1 MFPPFAELV
10 VLTRT
15 DADDAKA
22 AAAAR
27 EAAEALA
34 TGLLKDGIDGIR
46 VMGPAPAFIHRLR
59 GEYRWQVTLKGDGL
73 QRARHLAP
81 RGKGWSYDVDPVT

>member
-15 DADDAKA
+15 DHDDAKA
-22 AAAAR
+22 AASAR
-27 EAAEALA
+27 EAAESIAA
-34 TGLLKDGIDGIR
+34 GLLKEGIGGIR

-59 GEYRWQVTLKGDGL
+59 GEYRWQVTLKGDDL